1 MHISDGLLP
10 AEIWVGGSVIAAGG
24 LALSLRRFDDSRIPQ
39 LGVLTSLFFVASA
52 LRIPVPLGA
61 GASLHFIFNG
71 ILGVVLG
78 RLAFPCVL
86 VALFFQY
93 IFLAH
98 GGLSTLGVN
107 ALTLGGGAAAAHL
120 FFHAFVRDPHQLRV
134 AYVAFLAGSGSVLV
148 SAGLFVLVMYS
159 GGKQLELVGM
169 VIVLPHLFVAALEG
183 VLTAST
189 VKFIARVKP
198 ELIGWSGPA
207 AASSARASPP
217 GESRVPS
224 RSSLE
229 DGPPP

>member
-1 MHISDGLLP
+1 M
-10 AEIWVGGSVIAAGG
+10 IAAGG

-52 LRIPVPLGA
+52 LKIPVPLGA

-120 FFHAFVRDPHQLRV
+120 IFHAFVRDPHQPRV

-159 GGKQLELVGM
+159 GGEQLELVGM
-169 VIVLPHLFVAALEG
+169 IIVLPHLFVAALEG

-189 VKFIARVKP
+189 VKFIAKVKP
-198 ELIGWSGPA
+198 ELIEWRGAPRRGERGGSGRGR
-207 AASSARASPP
+207 S
-217 GESRVPS
+217 GVPL